1 MSHQPFESW
10 ILDET
15 RLDEQQIQQLQAH
28 LNVCPSCK
36 TLQSSWEAVRHQLQS
51 ASEMQPAPGFSMRWQ
66 ANLNKRWEEEGRLQ
80 QQNMIIASASTL
92 VAFLIALVA
101 VVFPRVSW
109 IDVLIKLV
117 STLVSTTGS
126 LSAFLQMISSAVK
139 TVPASLLIFSA
150 LGTSTLLCLVGFLWG
165 VSIWR
170 MSHKGVRQNEK

>member
-15 RLDEQQIQQLQAH
+15 RLDEQQAQQLEAH
-28 LNVCPSCK
+28 LNVCPACK

-51 ASEMQPAPGFSMRWQ
+51 APEMQPAPGFSMRWQ
-66 ANLNKRWEEEGRLQ
+66 ANLTKRREEEGRLR
-80 QQNMIIASASTL
+80 QQNMIIAPASTV

-139 TVPASLLIFSA
+139 TVPTSLLVFTT
-150 LGTSTLLCLVGFLWG
+150 LGTSSLLCMIGFLWV

-170 MSHKGVRQNEK
+170 MSQKGVRQNEK

>member
-1 MSHQPFESW
+1 
-10 ILDET
+10 
-15 RLDEQQIQQLQAH
+15 
-28 LNVCPSCK
+28 V
-36 TLQSSWEAVRHQLQS
+36 
-51 ASEMQPAPGFSMRWQ
+51 
-66 ANLNKRWEEEGRLQ
+66 
-80 QQNMIIASASTL
+80 

-139 TVPASLLIFSA
+139 TVPTSLLVFTT
-150 LGTSTLLCLVGFLWG
+150 LGTSSLLCMIGFLWV

-170 MSHKGVRQNEK
+170 MSQKGVRQNEK